1 MKKYHLCKRLFGE
14 HHPRCQSS
22 NTSRHGS
29 SPGPGSNPGPG
40 PGSNPGPILSPA
52 NLQPIM
58 KLYQELA
65 AAIQSDRTQT
75 HTSPPPT
82 TFPEGEH
89 FSAMVPSDIQSHI
102 RSATRATQYQ
112 HSFTLPSGR
121 TINLC
126 IWFPS
131 SSSSSSLQKSKH
143 LSDMIHC
150 IYAWFVFLDSRVTKP
165 NCSKKLTIYLYMT
178 QLTKKL
184 PNNTPK
190 QELSEINVNSG
201 FTFSCKEQNVIYV
214 FRQEEWLK
222 VLIHESIHALGID
235 FSWYVPGHATS
246 TAHIQ
251 KIFTNVH
258 SSQLSIFEAF
268 TETWAELCVILLQVC
283 IISQNEVYDNDAD
296 KQRDLELII
305 QNCLHYEQGWARIQC
320 VKVLRY
326 YGLTYQELFVQ
337 EEGKE
342 KGYHETKTAVF
353 SYYVLKCVLMHHLD
367 AFLTWSTQISH
378 GRGFTYIFASDQE
391 YRKNIDSFC
400 AFLVK
405 WAQDPTYQQ
414 VIRNVEEKTKRMYL
428 GDELRMS
435 LWGGEI

>member
-14 HHPRCQSS
+14 SDGPSRRPTLSS
-22 NTSRHGS
+22 D
-29 SPGPGSNPGPG
+29 
-40 PGSNPGPILSPA
+40 
-52 NLQPIM
+52 NLQTIM
-58 KLYQELA
+58 KLYHELA
-65 AAIQSDRTQT
+65 AAMPRKDDDHLTGFPEDVSTA
-75 HTSPPPT
+75 

-89 FSAMVPSDIQSHI
+89 FAVMVPSEIQSHI
-102 RSATRATQYQ
+102 HSATHNAMATRYQ

-121 TINLC
+121 TVNLC

-131 SSSSSSLQKSKH
+131 SSSSSLEKSKH

-150 IYAWFVFLDSRVTKP
+150 IYAWFVFLDSRVTNP
-165 NCSKKLTIYLYMT
+165 DCSKKLTIYLYMT

-184 PNNTPK
+184 PNKSRK

-201 FTFSCKEQNVIYV
+201 FTFSCKEQNVIYI

-235 FSWYVPGHATS
+235 FSWYVPSHATS

-251 KIFTNVH
+251 KIFANVH

-268 TETWAELCVILLQVC
+268 TEVWAELFVILLQVC
-283 IISQNEVYDNDAD
+283 MISQNEVYDNDAD

-326 YGLTYQELFVQ
+326 YGLTYQELFW
-337 EEGKE
+337 KE
-342 KGYHETKTAVF
+342 KGSEGYRETKTAVF

-367 AFLTWSTQISH
+367 AFLTWSTQASR
-378 GRGFTYIFASDQE
+378 GRGFTYIFTSDQE
-391 YRKNIDSFC
+391 YRKNIVSFC

-405 WAQDPTYQQ
+405 WAQDPAYQQ
-414 VIRNVEEKTKRMYL
+414 VIRNVEDKTKRMSL